1 MLSSIK
7 NAATRA
13 WRASFGKHLLVTN
26 CVSCGGFF
34 LLGDAIQQR
43 IEMTQNPSQKFDM
56 SRTLRLGL
64 VGLTQVAQFH
74 LRHTFNFFSNIF
86 SPLGRGL
93 PIIIGISTLT
103 N

>member
-13 WRASFGKHLLVTN
+13 WRASFGKHLLATN

-64 VGLTQVAQFH
+64 VGLTQVVQ
-74 LRHTFNFFSNIF
+74 LKTFIFSNIF
-86 SPLGRGL
+86 SSPGRGR